1 MSQTDSGGAAATNP
15 ASNPNA
21 QPHLRRVLTLW
32 DLVFY
37 GIVLIQPI
45 APVPLF
51 GVAQKLSD
59 GHFVTT
65 IFIAMFAMMITAV
78 SYGRMAS
85 LYPAAGSAYTY
96 VGRGLNPHLGFLAG
110 WAMILDYILQPVIN
124 TVWISTALHERYR
137 DYHIPQVP
145 FVVWAAIVAGIITF
159 LNLRG
164 VRTGAVAN
172 KVLLFF
178 MFIVVALFIYLSIR
192 YLFHMDG
199 WPGVFSTQPFY
210 NPATFRWPTVMT
222 ATSFA
227 ALTYIGFDGV
237 TTLSEEVENPKRN
250 VLLATVLTCV
260 FAGVFS
266 ALEVYLGARVW
277 PDWHTFGNL
286 ETAFMDVCRQ
296 VGGLLLFHGMG
307 AILILAAFGS
317 ALTGGMGA
325 ARLLFGMGR
334 DNVLPRR
341 VFGHVDAKSGT
352 PSYSILL
359 IGAVSFGGAIA
370 LNYIGNAYEHA
381 GEMLNFGAFLAFMGV
396 NFATF
401 WQFAVRGQPGR
412 ARKTVSDAVLPL
424 FGFAFCGLIWWNLN
438 PIAKKIGALWFVAGL
453 VLLAIKTRGLRDKP
467 IMIDFS
473 E

>member
-1 MSQTDSGGAAATNP
+1 MAETSSTAATTTP
-15 ASNPNA
+15 MPV
-21 QPHLRRVLTLW
+21 PHLRRVLTLW
-32 DLVFY
+32 DLIFY

-65 IFIAMFAMMITAV
+65 IFIAMLAMMITAV

-85 LYPAAGSAYTY
+85 IYPAAGSAYTY

-137 DYHIPQVP
+137 AYHIPQIP
-145 FVVWAAIVAGIITF
+145 FVVWAAIIVVIITI

-164 VRTGAVAN
+164 VKTSAAAN
-172 KVLLFF
+172 KVLLFV
-178 MFIVVALFIYLSIR
+178 MFLVVGFFLYLAVR
-192 YLFHMDG
+192 YLFDTSG
-199 WPGVFSTQPFY
+199 WSGVLSTQPFY
-210 NPATFRWPTVMT
+210 NPATFRWPTVMG

-266 ALEVYLGARVW
+266 AVEVYLGARVW
-277 PDWHTFGNL
+277 PDWHTFPNL
-286 ETAFMDVCRQ
+286 ETAFMDVCRR
-296 VGGLLLFHGMG
+296 VGGLLLFHSMG
-307 AILILAAFGS
+307 IVLIVAAFGS

-334 DNVLPRR
+334 DNVLPRKL
-341 VFGHVDAKSGT
+341 FGHVGAKSGI
-352 PSYSILL
+352 PSYSIAF
-359 IGAVSFGGAIA
+359 IAVASFGGAVA

-381 GEMLNFGAFLAFMGV
+381 GETLNFGAFLAFMGV

-401 WQFAVRGQPGR
+401 WQFAVHERHGR
-412 ARKTVSDAVLPL
+412 ARRIIADAVLPL

-438 PIAKKIGALWFVAGL
+438 PIAKKVGAVWFGVGL
-453 VLLAIKTRGLRDKP
+453 ILLLVKTRGFRAKP
-467 IMIDFS
+467 VMIDFS
-473 E
+473 ES